1 MKNLSRLI
9 HYLKPFRAQAG
20 WHVFFNLLSIL
31 FSVVSLLMVIPFLRL
46 LFDKQPL
53 VTTPPPPFLF
63 NAQWAEVW
71 FNHQM
76 TQLIV
81 QQGKPQ
87 ALLFVCILV
96 AVIFFLKN
104 LFRYLAMYAMAGM
117 RNGVIRQI
125 RSDAF
130 TKVVALPISY
140 FTEERKG
147 DVITRLTSDVQEIEN
162 SIISMLAI
170 TFTEPLTVLAYL
182 LTMFFISPQLT
193 LFVLL
198 VLPITGIIIGQIGK
212 TLKRKSHLAQE
223 RLGTLLTV
231 IDETIWGMRIV
242 KGFNA
247 QHKQIARFEEDNE
260 AFYQVSR
267 SMLRRRD
274 LSSPLSEFMSIAVV
288 AIVLYVGGRMVLSQ
302 SLALEAETFIYF
314 IVVFSQIITP
324 AKSFSTAFYNIQKGL
339 ASVERIA
346 QILDAPLSIR
356 ETENPAPLSDFNTQI
371 EFKNVSFAY
380 DKQTVLQNINM
391 TLPKGKVL
399 ALVGSSG
406 AGKSTL
412 ADLLPRFY
420 DVTAG
425 EILLD
430 GVNLQNYRL
439 ADLRNLMGIVT
450 QEPILFNDT
459 VFNNIA
465 FGVQRSVSEVE
476 VIEAAKIANAHQFIA
491 QLDMGYHTYIGD
503 RGCKLSGGERQRLTI
518 ARAVLKNPPILILDE
533 ATSSL
538 DSASEKLVQDALY
551 RLMQNRTSVLIAHR
565 LSTIQFADEIIV
577 LQNGQIIERGTHA
590 QLLSQQ
596 GAYKKLVD
604 LQGF

>member
-1 MKNLSRLI
+1 MKNLTRLLQ
-9 HYLKPFRAQAG
+9 YLRPFRIQAL

-31 FSVVSLLMVIPFLRL
+31 FSVVSLMMVIPFLRL

-53 VTTPPPPFLF
+53 IHTPPPAFS
-63 NAQWAEVW
+63 ATAAWAEGW

-96 AVIFFLKN
+96 AVIFFFKN

-130 TKVVALPISY
+130 AKVLALPVSY

-147 DVITRLTSDVQEIEN
+147 DVITRLTSDVQEVEN
-162 SIISMLAI
+162 SIISMLTIA
-170 TFTEPLTVLAYL
+170 FTEPLTVLAYL
-182 LTMFFISPQLT
+182 FTMFFISPQLT

-198 VLPITGIIIGQIGK
+198 VLPLTGTIIGQIGK

-223 RLGTLLTV
+223 RLGMLLTI

-247 QHKQIARFEEDNE
+247 QQKQTAKFEEENK
-260 AFYQVSR
+260 AFYRVSS

-274 LSSPLSEFMSIAVV
+274 LSSPLSEFMSISVV
-288 AIVLYVGGRMVLSQ
+288 ALVLYVGGRMVLSR
-302 SLALEAETFIYF
+302 SLNLEAETFIYF
-314 IVVFSQIITP
+314 IVVFSQIIPP

-339 ASVERIA
+339 ASVERITK
-346 QILDAPLSIR
+346 ILDAPVTIR
-356 ETENPAPLSDFNTQI
+356 ETDNPVPLTAFNHSI
-371 EFKNVSFAY
+371 EFKNVCFAY
-380 DKQTVLQNINM
+380 DRQPVLSDINVV
-391 TLPKGKVL
+391 LPKGKVL

-412 ADLLPRFY
+412 SDLLPRFY
-420 DVTAG
+420 DVTEG

-430 GVNLQNYRL
+430 GVNIQQYSLV
-439 ADLRNLMGIVT
+439 DLRNLMGIVT

-465 FGVQRSVSEVE
+465 FGLHQPVTQAEVE
-476 VIEAAKIANAHQFIA
+476 EAAKIANAHQFIS
-491 QLDMGYHTYIGD
+491 QLENGYQTIIGD

-538 DSASEKLVQDALY
+538 DSASEKLVQDALF
-551 RLMQNRTSVLIAHR
+551 RLMQNRTSVVIAHR

-577 LQNGQIIERGTHA
+577 LQKGIIAERGTHA
-590 QLLSQQ
+590 QLMSKQ
-596 GAYKKLVD
+596 GVYKQLVD
-604 LQGF
+604 LQAF

>member
-1 MKNLSRLI
+1 M
-9 HYLKPFRAQAG
+9 
-20 WHVFFNLLSIL
+20 
-31 FSVVSLLMVIPFLRL
+31 MVIPFLRL
-46 LFDKQPL
+46 LFNKQPL
-53 VTTPPPPFLF
+53 VHTPPPLF
-63 NAQWAEVW
+63 TPTAAWADGW
-71 FNHQM
+71 FNYQM

-96 AVIFFLKN
+96 AVIFFFKN

-130 TKVVALPISY
+130 TKVLALPVSY

-147 DVITRLTSDVQEIEN
+147 DVITRLTSDVQEVEN
-162 SIISMLAI
+162 SIISMLTIA
-170 TFTEPLTVLAYL
+170 FTEPLTVLAYL
-182 LTMFFISPQLT
+182 FTMFFISPQLT

-198 VLPITGIIIGQIGK
+198 VLPLTGAVIGQIGK

-223 RLGTLLTV
+223 RLGMLLTI

-247 QHKQIARFEEDNE
+247 QQQQTAKFETENK
-260 AFYQVSR
+260 AFYQVSS

-274 LSSPLSEFMSIAVV
+274 LSSPLSEFMSISVV
-288 AIVLYVGGRMVLSQ
+288 ALVLYVGGRMVLSQ
-302 SLALEAETFIYF
+302 SLSLEAETFIYF
-314 IVVFSQIITP
+314 IVVFSQIIPP

-339 ASVERIA
+339 ASVERITK
-346 QILDAPLSIR
+346 ILDAPVSIR
-356 ETENPAPLSDFNTQI
+356 ETENPVPLTAFNHSI
-371 EFKNVSFAY
+371 EFKNVGFAY
-380 DKQTVLQNINM
+380 DRQPVLSGIHVV
-391 TLPKGKVL
+391 LPKGKVL

-420 DVTAG
+420 DVTEG

-430 GVNLQNYRL
+430 GVNIQQYRL
-439 ADLRNLMGIVT
+439 SDLRNLMGIVT
-450 QEPILFNDT
+450 QEPVLFNDT

-465 FGVQRSVSEVE
+465 FGMHRPVTQEEVE
-476 VIEAAKIANAHQFIA
+476 EAAKIANAHQFIT
-491 QLDMGYHTYIGD
+491 QLENGYHTPIGD

-538 DSASEKLVQDALY
+538 DSASEKLVQDALF
-551 RLMQNRTSVLIAHR
+551 RLMQNRTSVVIAHR
-565 LSTIQFADEIIV
+565 LSTIQHADEILV
-577 LQNGQIIERGTHA
+577 LQKGQVIERGTHT
-590 QLLSQQ
+590 QLLGKQ
-596 GAYKKLVD
+596 GVYKQLVD
-604 LQGF
+604 LQAF